1 MMELNMLHEE
11 KKQIALDL
19 RSPCDIPID
28 ELGLPN
34 KIRNRLMAFHIRSV
48 GDIIEMT
55 NEQLNAIPQISK
67 LSITL
72 IRDNVDKFMSER

>member
-1 MMELNMLHEE
+1 MMELNSLHEE

-34 KIRNRLMAFHIRSV
+34 KIRNRLMAYNIRSV
-48 GDIIEMT
+48 GDILEIT
-55 NEQLNAIPQISK
+55 DEQLNAIPQIGK

-72 IRDNVDKFMSER
+72 IRDKVDKFMSER